1 MNKIQIII
9 VIFILFSSCKI
20 KKNNISSEIQIK
32 SKNEDSLAFELCQI
46 YGLDQGIRNNFLW
59 KSDLNLG
66 KLQKT
71 IDTLNF
77 NRIVDFVM
85 KNGYPTKKLLGE
97 SNFKI
102 ECVESTA
109 LAVLLH
115 NPHRL
120 VKEDVYFNLF
130 VNEVKKG
137 NLRASEYA
145 DILDKYYWAKSKN
158 KKNRSVLYGSQ
169 FGKPCIQTKEI
180 TNKARKEIGLAP
192 LKDDEFIDCNSNE
205 ELHVLIERK

>member
-1 MNKIQIII
+1 
-9 VIFILFSSCKI
+9 
-20 KKNNISSEIQIK
+20 
-32 SKNEDSLAFELCQI
+32 LCQI
-46 YGLDQGIRNNFLW
+46 YGLDQGIRNKFLW
-59 KSDLNLG
+59 KNDLNLG
-66 KLQKT
+66 KLQIT

-97 SNFKI
+97 SDFKI

-120 VKEDVYFNLF
+120 VKEDIYFNLF

-137 NLRASEYA
+137 NLKANTLA
-145 DILDKYYWAKSKN
+145 DVLDKYYWAKSKN
-158 KKNRSVLYGSQ
+158 KEKRSVLYGSQ

-180 TNKARKEIGLAP
+180 TNKARKEIGLTP

-205 ELHVLIERK
+205 EFHILIERK